1 MKAVKESDLSEYQPI
16 ENQTFPYSTHDFVS
30 LKYAVA
36 HAEEQI
42 MNPYQ
47 ASGVTYK
54 TYMEYVEL
62 CALLSSTQVVEESR
76 TRLAPAHQ
84 ATTQGCQ
91 RNPTEGS
98 TSTPSR
104 LARARAPGHLI
115 KSSTR
120 GEVRHRDTLEPRS
133 YKYHM

>member
-1 MKAVKESDLSEYQPI
+1 
-16 ENQTFPYSTHDFVS
+16 
-30 LKYAVA
+30 
-36 HAEEQI
+36 

-84 ATTQGCQ
+84 VPTQGCQ
-91 RNPTEGS
+91 CNPT
-98 TSTPSR
+98 
-104 LARARAPGHLI
+104 RARACRQGRR
-115 KSSTR
+115 SESTR
-120 GEVRHRDTLEPRS
+120 IPHRAIYTRRGATPGNTVAKKL
-133 YKYHM
+133 

>member
-1 MKAVKESDLSEYQPI
+1 
-16 ENQTFPYSTHDFVS
+16 
-30 LKYAVA
+30 
-36 HAEEQI
+36 